1 MVAPDRPG
9 FGDAD
14 KPADWRYTVT
24 GYAGHLNGIP
34 TKLGIERAHP
44 GLTGQKLT
52 LSVDSDA

>member
-24 GYAGHLNGIP
+24 GYAHHL
-34 TKLGIERAHP
+34 R
-44 GLTGQKLT
+44 
-52 LSVDSDA
+52 